1 MSSFQDWHIKERVS
15 RIARAYQRA
24 GHPVDL
30 RPYTFEI
37 DFGNLLAGAS
47 TPMPQIVSIPAE
59 ADFVWLGTSLFPH
72 FEQGNAGGA
81 PERPLSYFV
90 RITLHKSFGTLGRH
104 IRAAGDGDAEWIPL
118 ANIAGSGREPFFWPF
133 PIISAGGDKIAWD
146 AANLRNNAQ
155 TIRVTMHGVQLY
167 RRLAV
172 A

>member
-30 RPYTFEI
+30 RPYEFEI
-37 DFGNLLAGAS
+37 DFGNLNAGAS
-47 TPMPQIVSIPAE
+47 TAAPQIVNVPAE
-59 ADFVWLGTSLFPH
+59 ADFVWLGTSLWPH

-90 RITLHKSFGTLGRH
+90 RITLHKGGMTLGRH
-104 IRAAGDGDAEWIPL
+104 IRSAGDADAEWVPL

-133 PIISAGGDKIAWD
+133 PIVLAGADTIAWD
-146 AANLRNNAQ
+146 ATNLRNGAQ
-155 TIRVTMHGVQLY
+155 TIRVTLHGVQLF